1 MYSDIDFYKLSP
13 PEQRSLIRNK
23 RAATSEG
30 LLKDIPD
37 GQPAVQ
43 VFEKSLEELILD
55 RLESGR
61 YTING
66 LASEF
71 EVSATDIRQKVN
83 KYRRRGQDDFTGED
97 FTYNILTKRNGVVR
111 VKHMEGREFHYSLET
126 IPYFARVADPTLVQS
141 LLFFDR
147 YRAEFPVVVKD
158 VPAGMA
164 TEIDEMYALL
174 LADFW
179 DIESQ
184 DIFDEITEYPRT
196 YVETSLLPLPILD
209 APEKYEQVRKRFSQP
224 NTVYNQF
231 RNVEQSAE
239 MIGEDFSSLVE
250 RGQPGIQMYQVV
262 SIEFADIRRGAREN
276 QEASVSAVD
285 EQIERMISTLTPD
298 TDGPSNS
305 DGQISEETSL
315 EDEIMAVL
323 DEEWRTAKQVYEAL
337 PAVPKA
343 ATSAKEVRGELDR
356 LAGLGIISKQNQSA
370 SVEYSSESGTVSIED
385 VL

>member
-13 PEQRSLIRNK
+13 SEQRSLIRNK
-23 RAATSEG
+23 RAATSEE
-30 LLKDIPD
+30 LLKDTPD
-37 GQPAVQ
+37 DQPAVR

-71 EVSATDIRQKVN
+71 EVSAANIRQMVN
-83 KYRRRGQDDFTGED
+83 KYRRRGQDDFTGEE
-97 FTYNILTKRNGVVR
+97 FTYNILTERKGALR
-111 VKHMEGREFHYSLET
+111 VKHVEGREFHYSLEK

-147 YRAEFPVVVKD
+147 YRAEFPVVVED

-164 TEIDEMYALL
+164 TEIDETYALL

-179 DIESQ
+179 DIEPQ
-184 DIFDEITEYPRT
+184 DIFDEITEYART
-196 YVETSLLPLPILD
+196 YVKTSLLPLPILD
-209 APEKYEQVRKRFSQP
+209 APEKYEQVRERFSQP
-224 NTVYNQF
+224 DTVYNHF
-231 RNVEQSAE
+231 RDIEQSAE
-239 MIGEDFSSLVE
+239 KIRKDFTSLVE

-262 SIEFADIRRGAREN
+262 SIEFADLRRGAREN

-285 EQIERMISTLTPD
+285 EQIKRVLSTLMPD
-298 TDGPSNS
+298 IDGAS
-305 DGQISEETSL
+305 DSDEQISEEISL

-323 DEEWRTAKQVYEAL
+323 DEEWRTSEEVYEAL

-356 LAGLGIISKQNQSA
+356 LAGLGIISKQNRSA
-370 SVEYSSESGTVSIED
+370 CVEYSSESGTVSIDD